1 MPNHRIYKP
10 SVYQKSLEV
19 GTREKSQRS
28 RKKTERYENTLKPNP
43 EALKRLTRWTAKELS
58 ILVSIYFARFDEN
71 IMSFTNFLSFRM
83 INFNYMDH
91 LT

>member
-43 EALKRLTRWTAKELS
+43 EALKRLTRWTAKELA
-58 ILVSIYFARFDEN
+58 ILVRIYLNVIF
-71 IMSFTNFLSFRM
+71 MKQM
-83 INFNYMDH
+83 IS
-91 LT
+91 LISPISE